1 MKYPT
6 QEEKNQ
12 AMENMECWKTIEEEF
27 RKKYGAFE
35 ICEKISKPEQEKILK
50 FFKPYFQEQMH
61 EKAVEELEA
70 VDNSKQ

>member
-1 MKYPT
+1 MP
-6 QEEKNQ
+6 KNNSKNWLQ
-12 AMENMECWKTIEEEF
+12 IEEEF

-70 VDNSKQ
+70 VDNSIGIP